1 LELFKLKKR
10 QMKNLNNTATSSNT
24 TKKIYVSPKVE
35 KVMLDNEISMVM
47 MSQTTPPTEGGPS
60 NFPNQDPLMSLK
72 VFKLFK

>member
-1 LELFKLKKR
+1 
-10 QMKNLNNTATSSNT
+10 M
-24 TKKIYVSPKVE
+24 SPKVE